1 MIGNV
6 MPVLGAQPM
15 QNGMMA
21 ISPSNNFALPSYPG
35 TYSFGVV
42 AIFSE
47 TGKERADT
55 YSVELS
61 LWKSDTKIATLAQ
74 PIIDGSQ
81 VENGPG
87 HTLVFNLS
95 FQNVRIDEAGS
106 FEIHT
111 TINGQ
116 PLNKCPI
123 QFTLESQR

>member
-6 MPVLGAQPM
+6 MPVLGAQPLSK
-15 QNGMMA
+15 GMMA

-47 TGKERADT
+47 IGNEKAKT
-55 YSVELS
+55 YSVKLS
-61 LWKSDTKIATLAQ
+61 LWKSNKKVVDLGQ
-74 PIIDGSQ
+74 PSIDGSQ
-81 VENGPG
+81 VEIGPG

-95 FQNVRIDEAGS
+95 FQNVRIEEAGS
-106 FEIHT
+106 FEIRT

-116 PLNKCPI
+116 SLNVCPI